1 MSREL
6 LSVVILLVLAGCGGG
21 GGSSSID
28 PPPSDPAGNGG
39 GPVTPTDPTVSDYA
53 RAAKILDLTT
63 FGPTVSE
70 IDAVAREGIDWWLDD
85 QFAQP
90 ASLHEPIV
98 RRYGAQYGY
107 ELQNPVIF
115 PGLYRRFAFFENALT
130 APDQLRQLTAY
141 AFTQIF
147 VVSATG
153 MLNNNPIG
161 LASYYDTLLTHSFG
175 NFRDLLRAV
184 TLHPAMGFYL
194 SHVNNAKSDPAAN
207 TFPDENYARE
217 VMQLFTIG
225 LYKLNQDGTVV
236 VDTNGRPIPTY
247 DNDDIQAFAKIFT
260 GLTYN
265 VEAGNPVFGRNRGS
279 MNLPMAM
286 IDSFHEAGEK
296 RLLNGQIVPDGQSGM
311 EDIEAAIDNLFQHPN
326 VGPFIGRQ
334 LIQRLVTSN
343 PSPDY
348 VARVAAVFAENGS
361 GERGDLEAVLRAI
374 LTDSE
379 ASDASRVREPFR
391 RHLAVNRSMGT
402 APVSG
407 SDYGITGFFVQNLT
421 GQMVL
426 TAPSVFNFYSPFYRP
441 PGGQGLQSPEMQITT
456 EDSVVGLINL
466 FAQALYGDAPMH
478 THSELPAVALDLT
491 PLSAYMDDRDTFL
504 VWVERLFFG
513 GQMREHTRDVLN
525 DTLDEVTDLPT
536 EDQVKVA
543 LYVALASPDQAIAEG
558 GTP

>member
-1 MSREL
+1 MSRNL
-6 LSVVILLVLAGCGGG
+6 FLVIALSALVGCGGG
-21 GGSSSID
+21 GSSAID
-28 PPPSDPAGNGG
+28 PPTGDDGGSGG
-39 GPVTPTDPTVSDYA
+39 GPVTPTDPTASDYA
-53 RAAKILDLTT
+53 QAAHILDLTT
-63 FGPTVSE
+63 FGPTADE
-70 IDAVAREGIDWWLDD
+70 IDTVAREGIDWWLNE
-85 QFAQP
+85 QFALP

-107 ELQNPVIF
+107 QLQEPVIF

-130 APDQLRQLTAY
+130 APDQLRQVTAY

-194 SHVNNAKSDPAAN
+194 SHVNNAKSDPLAN

-225 LYKLNQDGTVV
+225 LYELNQDGTVV
-236 VDTNGRPIPTY
+236 VDANGKPIPTY
-247 DNDDIQAFAKIFT
+247 DNDDIQAFAKVFT
-260 GLTYN
+260 GLTYDVN
-265 VEAGNPVFGRNRGS
+265 AGSPVFGRNQGA
-279 MNLPMAM
+279 MNLPMVM
-286 IDSFHEAGEK
+286 IDSFHEGGEK
-296 RLLNGQIVPDGQSGM
+296 PLLNGYVVPDGQSGM
-311 EDIEAAIDNLFQHPN
+311 EDIDAAIDNLFQHPN

-343 PSPDY
+343 PSPGY
-348 VARVAAVFAENGS
+348 VARVAGVFADNGS

-374 LTDSE
+374 LTDE
-379 ASDASRVREPFR
+379 DVRDASRVREPFR
-391 RHLAVNRSMGT
+391 RYLALNRSLGV
-402 APVSG
+402 APVTG
-407 SDYGITGFFVQNLT
+407 TDYGVTGFFVQNLT

-441 PGGQGLQSPEMQITT
+441 AGGEGLQSPEMQITT

-478 THSELPAVALDLT
+478 THPELPAMALN
-491 PLSAYMDDRDTFL
+491 LSPVMDYLEDRDTFL

-513 GQMREHTRDVLN
+513 GQMQDSTRAVLN

-536 EDQVKVA
+536 EDQLKVA
-543 LYVALASPDQAIAEG
+543 LYVALASPDQAVAEG
-558 GTP
+558 VEL

>member
-1 MSREL
+1 MTGKL
-6 LSVVILLVLAGCGGG
+6 CAALVLIALVGCGGG
-21 GGSSSID
+21 GGSSPID
-28 PPPSDPAGNGG
+28 PPPGDGGGNSG
-39 GPVTPTDPTVSDYA
+39 GPVTPTGPSTADYL
-53 RAAKILDLTT
+53 RAAQILDLTT
-63 FGPTVSE
+63 FGPTVGDIE
-70 IDAVAREGIDWWLDD
+70 TVAKEGVGWWLDE
-85 QFAQP
+85 QFARP
-90 ASLHEPIV
+90 VTLHEPIV

-194 SHVNNAKSDPAAN
+194 SHVNNAKSDPVAN

-225 LYKLNQDGTVV
+225 LYELNQDGTPVL
-236 VDTNGRPIPTY
+236 DTEGKPIATY
-247 DNDDIQAFAKIFT
+247 DNDDIQAFAKVFT
-260 GLTYN
+260 GLTYDVN
-265 VEAGNPVFGRNRGS
+265 AGSPVFGRNQGA
-279 MNLPMAM
+279 MNLPMVM
-286 IDSFHEAGEK
+286 IDSFHEGGEK
-296 RLLNGQIVPDGQSGM
+296 PLLNGYVVPDGQSGM
-311 EDIEAAIDNLFQHPN
+311 QDIESALDNLFQHPN

-343 PSPDY
+343 PSPEY
-348 VARVAAVFAENGS
+348 VARVAAVFADNGS
-361 GERGDLEAVLRAI
+361 GVRGDLEAVLRAI

-391 RHLAVNRSMGT
+391 RHLALNRSLGT
-402 APVSG
+402 VPVAG

-478 THSELPAVALDLT
+478 THPELSAVALDLT
-491 PLSAYMDDRDTFL
+491 PLAAYMDDRDTFM

-513 GQMREHTRDVLN
+513 GQMREQTRDVLN
-525 DTLDEVTDLPT
+525 DTLDEVIDLPT

-543 LYVALASPDQAIAEG
+543 LYVALASPDQAVAEG
-558 GTP
+558 GEL

>member
-1 MSREL
+1 MSRNL
-6 LSVVILLVLAGCGGG
+6 FLVVMLSALVGCGG
-21 GGSSSID
+21 GGSSSIE
-28 PPPSDPAGNGG
+28 PPPGNDGGSGG
-39 GPVTPTDPTVSDYA
+39 GPVTPTDPTASDYA
-53 RAAKILDLTT
+53 QAAHILDLTT
-63 FGPTVSE
+63 FGPTADE
-70 IDAVAREGIDWWLDD
+70 IDTVAKKGIDGWLNE

-107 ELQNPVIF
+107 ELQDPVIF

-141 AFTQIF
+141 VFTQIF

-194 SHVNNAKSDPAAN
+194 SHVNNAKSDPVAN

-225 LYKLNQDGTVV
+225 LYELNQDGTVV
-236 VDTNGRPIPTY
+236 VDANGKPIPTY
-247 DNDDIQAFAKIFT
+247 DNDDIQAFAKVFT
-260 GLTYN
+260 GLTYDVN
-265 VEAGNPVFGRNRGS
+265 AGSPIFGRSQGA
-279 MNLPMAM
+279 MNLPMVM
-286 IDSFHEAGEK
+286 IESFHEGGEK
-296 RLLNGQIVPDGQSGM
+296 PLLNGYVVPDGQSGM
-311 EDIEAAIDNLFQHPN
+311 QDIESALDNLFQHPN

-343 PSPDY
+343 PSPEY
-348 VARVAAVFAENGS
+348 VARVAAVFADNGS
-361 GERGDLEAVLRAI
+361 GIRGDLEAVLRAI
-374 LTDSE
+374 LTDNE

-391 RHLAVNRSMGT
+391 RHLAVNRSLGT

-407 SDYGITGFFVQNLT
+407 NDYGITGFFVQNLT

-478 THSELPAVALDLT
+478 THPELSAVALDLT
-491 PLSAYMDDRDTFL
+491 PISAYMDDRDTFL

-513 GQMREHTRDVLN
+513 GQMRDHTWDVLN
-525 DTLDEVTDLPT
+525 DTLDDVADLPT

-543 LYVALASPDQAIAEG
+543 LYVALAAPDQAVTEG
-558 GTP
+558 GEL